1 MSDDFGLVNIAGSPF
16 LERIVREDR
25 LNGDQPRKSRYLK
38 QQSARKDPES
48 PPSEDDPKTDDS
60 TSSSHIDLRI

>member
-1 MSDDFGLVNIAGSPF
+1 MSDDFGLLNLASSPF

-25 LNGDQPRKSRYLK
+25 LNGDQPRRTRYQK
-38 QQSARKDPES
+38 PKSARKDPES

-60 TSSSHIDLRI
+60 TSSLHIDLRI